1 MHSRKSEPYNVV
13 TDCDTGCTEDSFSL
27 HKIHEKTNSIKPG
40 NVLDASA
47 IKLPSF
53 DIAHGDPTLF
63 VLRLYANFASY
74 TPIFSR
80 GNEHRKMSFRHEKHL

>member
-1 MHSRKSEPYNVV
+1 M
-13 TDCDTGCTEDSFSL
+13 
-27 HKIHEKTNSIKPG
+27 
-40 NVLDASA
+40 LDASA

-53 DIAHGDPTLF
+53 DIAHGDPTLS